1 MVYQGKYMDI
11 SLGSN
16 FKIPIASLGLLDV
29 IGVFV
34 FIPIM
39 DKLVYPMLSKFNIHL
54 SKLQRIG
61 IGMVIAASSMV
72 CAGVIELYRTEQC
85 CMEQQRSSDPNK
97 TLVISNIT
105 IFYQVPQYTLVGLSE
120 VFTVVTGKYV
130 NLQFIFRWCNR
141 SRRFN
146 WWLRF

>member
-1 MVYQGKYMDI
+1 MFTSMVYQGKYMDI
-11 SLGSN
+11 SFGSN
-16 FKIPIASLGLLDV
+16 VKIPIASLLLPDG
-29 IGVFV
+29 IAVFV

-39 DKLVYPMLSKFNIHL
+39 DKLVYPMLSKHKIHL

-105 IFYQVPQYTLVGLSE
+105 IFYQVPQYTLMGLSE
-120 VFTVVTGKYV
+120 VFTLVTGKYV
-130 NLQFIFRWCNR
+130 NL
-141 SRRFN
+141 
-146 WWLRF
+146 